1 MDIWSPYSPHRR
13 ISWRARLSSNMGD
26 LRFDLDDFEWSNSTN
41 WLISWEWWEIR
52 PWTQWA
58 AYIKSHASFQMR
70 SWHLT
75 LDDLEGSKS
84 INWLISREWWEIMP
98 WTQWA
103 TYIKSHVSFQMRSWP
118 WRVKIHKLTHLG
130 NGDRAMNSMGNI
142 YTVTSELSNEVMTF
156 DLGWPWRVKVHKV
169 AHISGIVYP

>member
-1 MDIWSPYSPHRR
+1 
-13 ISWRARLSSNMGD
+13 
-26 LRFDLDDFEWSNSTN
+26 
-41 WLISWEWWEIR
+41 
-52 PWTQWA
+52 
-58 AYIKSHASFQMR
+58 MR

-118 WRVKIHKLTHLG
+118 LTLDDLERSKSKKITYILGRVR
-130 NGDRAMNSMGNI
+130 DRAMNSVGSI
-142 YTVTSELSNEVMTF
+142 YKVTCKLSNEVMTF
-156 DLGWPWRVKVHKV
+156 NLDDLEGPNSTKWLISREWWEIWPWTQWATYIKLHVSFQMR
-169 AHISGIVYP
+169 SWPLTLNDL